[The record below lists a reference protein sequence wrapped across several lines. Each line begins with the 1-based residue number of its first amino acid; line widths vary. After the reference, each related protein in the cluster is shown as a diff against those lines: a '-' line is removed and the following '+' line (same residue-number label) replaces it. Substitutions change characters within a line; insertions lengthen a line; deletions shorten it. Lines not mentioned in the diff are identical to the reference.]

1 MAGRK
6 ARGNVVVYY
15 NSQNITSY
23 CDSSDLDDA
32 IDQMETTNL
41 ASTGVETVA
50 GDPKWT
56 IKLSGMWDNAIDA
69 ILAPDAVTPG
79 TKRTAVITYTNG
91 TSTVS
96 YTWTSNA
103 EIGNYSVTAAPG
115 GAITWS
121 ATLTLSGAPTRAV
134 A

>member
-15 NSQNITSY
+15 NSQNITQY

-79 TKRTAVITYTNG
+79 TKRTAYVAYTG
-91 TSTVS
+91 SSATVT

-103 EIGNYSVTAAPG
+103 EIANWKIPSKVGDFIKFNCDLA
-115 GAITWS
+115 
-121 ATLTLSGAPTRAV
+121 LSGTPNRTSV
-134 A
+134 